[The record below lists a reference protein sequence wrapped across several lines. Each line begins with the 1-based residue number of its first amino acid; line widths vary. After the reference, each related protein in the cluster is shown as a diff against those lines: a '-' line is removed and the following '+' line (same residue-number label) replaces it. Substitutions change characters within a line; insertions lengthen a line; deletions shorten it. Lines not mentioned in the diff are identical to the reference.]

1 MIKIEFAG
9 SPEELSS
16 PFTKEHKILCH
27 TWGEYLKSKNG
38 KLNAK
43 YTAWAIKLKGS
54 FQDQKQFSI
63 EIEKMTMSSG
73 NLLISSKKNKY
84 EKTKIKIENF
94 KEEANFRISKR
105 TMLSQIRAS
114 FSNNFN
120 VLSKDLVVKY
130 NSEFNPSENS
140 LINILVEQSTKLALS
155 KVEYIMK
162 RELLILE
169 FNHLVSDVNLIERI
183 IKRDFT

>member
-84 EKTKIKIENF
+84 EKTKIKI
-94 KEEANFRISKR
+94 I
-105 TMLSQIRAS
+105 
-114 FSNNFN
+114 
-120 VLSKDLVVKY
+120 KY

-155 KVEYIMK
+155 KVDYIMK